1 MRPRRPATRSP
12 RAERVSLSSPT
23 APYAEAAP
31 KRGLRGAA
39 ARTRRRHGGRGLPFV
54 LPYLPFLIAFGI
66 APMVYALKLAFTDVD
81 GGWSGLH
88 NFTHTATDYRFG
100 PALKHIL
107 LYTGVWLGALVV
119 FVVVLAL
126 LLHGRASRTSSTFR
140 FLFYIP
146 GALAGAASVLV
157 WLFMLDPSVS
167 PGSFL
172 LHHVLGADLFVES
185 IAPGHLPFI
194 FAMIAFWTGA
204 GGWIVVMYGALNTI
218 PPDLEEAARIDGAG
232 PLTVA
237 LRIKLPLIRKWIA
250 YMLILSF
257 ATGTQLFVE
266 PQVVQTAS
274 FGLVPDTWS
283 ANQLA
288 YQLAF
293 RYADFNGAAAI
304 AVDLLMIGLVGAV
317 LVVTRSGLFKT
328 ED

>member
-1 MRPRRPATRSP
+1 VEATR
-12 RAERVSLSSPT
+12 T
-23 APYAEAAP
+23 
-31 KRGLRGAA
+31 RGL
-39 ARTRRRHGGRGLPFV
+39 HVPRGLPFV
-54 LPYLPFLIAFGI
+54 LPYLPFLIVFGI
-66 APMVYALKLAFTDVD
+66 APTIYALDLAFTSAG
-81 GGWSGLH
+81 GGWVGFH
-88 NFTHTATDYRFG
+88 NFVRTYDDFRFV
-100 PALKHIL
+100 PAFKHIL
-107 LYTGVWLGALVV
+107 VYTIVWLGALMV
-119 FVVVLAL
+119 FVVGLAL
-126 LLHGRASRTSSTFR
+126 LLHGRANRVSSTYR

-146 GALAGAASVLV
+146 GALAGAAAVV
-157 WLFMLDPSVS
+157 IWLFMLDPTVS

-172 LHHVLGADLFVES
+172 LRDLLGAHIFAQS
-185 IAPGHLPFI
+185 IAPGNLPYI

-232 PLTVA
+232 PFTIAFRL
-237 LRIKLPLIRKWIA
+237 KLPLIRKWIA

-266 PQVVQTAS
+266 PEIVQHAS

-293 RYADFNGAAAI
+293 RYGDFNAAAAI
-304 AVDLLMIGLVGAV
+304 AVDLLLIGLIGAV
-317 LVVTRSGLFKT
+317 LIVTRSGLFRT

>member
-1 MRPRRPATRSP
+1 MEATR
-12 RAERVSLSSPT
+12 T
-23 APYAEAAP
+23 
-31 KRGLRGAA
+31 RGLRVPRGA
-39 ARTRRRHGGRGLPFV
+39 PFV
-54 LPYLPFLIAFGI
+54 LPYLPFLIVFGI
-66 APMVYALKLAFTDVD
+66 APTIYALDLAFTNAG
-81 GGWSGLH
+81 GGWVGFH
-88 NFTHTATDYRFG
+88 NFVRAYDDFRFV
-100 PALKHIL
+100 PAFKHIL
-107 LYTGVWLGALVV
+107 IYTIVWLGALMV
-119 FVVVLAL
+119 FVVGLAL
-126 LLHGRASRTSSTFR
+126 LLHGRATRVSATYR

-146 GALAGAASVLV
+146 GALAGAAAVV
-157 WLFMLDPSVS
+157 IWLFMLDPTVS

-172 LHHVLGADLFVES
+172 LRHVLGASIFAQS
-185 IAPGHLPFI
+185 IAPGNLPYI

-232 PLTVA
+232 PFTIAFRL
-237 LRIKLPLIRKWIA
+237 KLPLIRKWIA

-266 PQVVQTAS
+266 PQIVQSAS

-304 AVDLLMIGLVGAV
+304 AVDLLAIGLIGAV
-317 LVVTRSGLFKT
+317 IVVTRSGLFRT

>member
-1 MRPRRPATRSP
+1 VEATR
-12 RAERVSLSSPT
+12 L
-23 APYAEAAP
+23 
-31 KRGLRGAA
+31 RGL
-39 ARTRRRHGGRGLPFV
+39 HVPRGLPFV

-66 APMVYALKLAFTDVD
+66 APTIYALELAFTNAG
-81 GGWSGLH
+81 GGWVGFH
-88 NFTHTATDYRFG
+88 NFVRTYDDFRFI
-100 PALKHIL
+100 PAFKHIL
-107 LYTGVWLGALVV
+107 VYTVVWLGALMV
-119 FVVVLAL
+119 FVVGLAL
-126 LLHGRASRTSSTFR
+126 LLHGRANRVSATFR

-146 GALAGAASVLV
+146 GALAGAAAVV
-157 WLFMLDPSVS
+157 IWLFMLDPTVS

-172 LHHVLGADLFVES
+172 LRDLLGAKIFAQS
-185 IAPGHLPFI
+185 IAPANLPYI

-232 PLTVA
+232 PLTIA
-237 LRIKLPLIRKWIA
+237 FRLKLPLIRKWIA

-266 PQVVQTAS
+266 PEIVQHAS

-293 RYADFNGAAAI
+293 RYADFNAAAAI
-304 AVDLLMIGLVGAV
+304 AVDLLVIGLVGAV
-317 LVVTRSGLFKT
+317 VIVTRSGLFRT